1 MFISNGGNN
10 RLAGLLLAAATFGVW
25 VAGPAMI
32 GYVPI
37 MVVGALIF
45 YLGIAL
51 LEEALYDTW
60 GKMNN
65 LEYGTVLA
73 IVLIMG
79 VYDFVAGILAG
90 IVLACL
96 NFVVQTSR
104 KSAIRATYPGSII
117 ESTVRRHPIQRHFLH
132 EVGNQIFVTKLAGFL
147 FFGSIVQVEKQS
159 RALIEDEAFKATPI
173 RFLVFDLIHVNGI
186 DYSAAEAFTR
196 MERILGRRGVR
207 VIVSGVSKDSE
218 TGKSLQNVGLWS
230 QDSSVEFFEVLNDAL
245 EYCENELLKALYRKR
260 EALSQT
266 PEHNNDQNDNTE
278 TASLDV
284 PNPSSSTPNLSS
296 YNPFSPSNAS
306 PRQHLLDA
314 AATSTL
320 STTTTSNNQSHTH
333 PSSHLHLP
341 PSAQSN
347 QNQKKSN
354 LKQPL
359 PLLMQTFHS
368 HAPHLKLDFWHRASK
383 YFARQQLSAGHIL
396 YRANDDPNGFYIVE
410 EGMLR
415 AAYDLPVGRY
425 EERIVPGTTC
435 GELPFFSGTKRT
447 ATVWVEGTGG
457 DKAGDGAVVWR
468 LGRSEWEDM
477 ENEWGEGA
485 REMLGVALKLTKERM
500 DAVVGYVL
508 STAG

>member
-207 VIVSGVSKDSE
+207 MIVSGVSQDSE

-230 QDSSVEFFEVLNDAL
+230 EDSSVEFFEVLNDAL

-260 EALSQT
+260 EALSQS
-266 PEHNNDQNDNTE
+266 PEHDQNNE

-284 PNPSSSTPNLSS
+284 PKSSSSTPNLSL
-296 YNPFSPSNAS
+296 YNPFSPSTAS
-306 PRQHLLDA
+306 PRQHLLDR

-341 PSAQSN
+341 PNTQSST
-347 QNQKKSN
+347 QTQKKSN

-359 PLLMQTFHS
+359 PLLMQTFHP
-368 HAPHLKLDFWHRASK
+368 HAPHLTLDFWHRTAK
-383 YFARQQLSAGHIL
+383 HFKRQQLPAGHIL
-396 YRANDDPNGFYIVE
+396 YRANDEPNAFYIVE

-425 EERIVPGTTC
+425 EERIVAGTTC
-435 GELPFFSGTKRT
+435 GELPFFSETKRT
-447 ATVWVEGTGG
+447 ATVWAEGSGG
-457 DKAGDGAVVWR
+457 KEGEGEGAVVWR
-468 LGRSEWEDM
+468 LGRKEWEEM
-477 ENEWGEGA
+477 ESDWGEGA
-485 REMLGVALKLTKERM
+485 RELLGVALKLTKERM